1 MDGPSRGREPIAA
14 GAGKQLRLISR
25 AVVLRTAALAAILL
39 SLRAEAGL
47 RFEVSYPRELRSTP
61 LDGRLLVMLSKKPG
75 EEPRFRIDTSLD
87 TEQVFGVDV
96 DGLEPGE
103 TAVLD
108 AGALGY
114 PIARLEDVPPSKYFV
129 QALVHVYETFHRA
142 DGHVLKLPMDDGEGQ
157 QWERS
162 PGNLYSTPIEVE
174 VDPRRNASISIRLDR
189 VVPPIVPP
197 RDTKYVKHVR
207 IQSQKLTEFWGRPM
221 HLGAVVLLPEGF
233 DEHQEARYPVLYVQ
247 GHFHSTFRGFRETP
261 PEPGLDERGRV
272 EAEYAY
278 RFYQDWKSG
287 RLPRML
293 IVVSQHANPYYDD
306 SYGVNSANLG
316 PYGDAIVE
324 ELIPYV
330 ETRFRAIGE
339 GWSRVLMGGSTGGWI
354 ALAQQVFYPDF
365 FNGAWCHCPDSVDF
379 RAYQMID
386 IFRDENA
393 YWMKSAWKRVPRV
406 DRRETNG
413 DLTAT
418 MEDANRY
425 ELVLGEK
432 SRSGGQWDI
441 WQAVYGPVG
450 EDGYPQPI
458 WDKRTGAIDREV
470 AEYWKENYDL
480 RAILERRWKTIGPK
494 LVGKIHVK
502 VGDEDNYYLERAVR
516 LLEAF
521 LESTREPG
529 RGPDYGG
536 SFEYGDG
543 QGHCYSGDPT
553 VPARI
558 GYRTVYQRHLPLMAE
573 HMRKTAPA
581 GADLTSWRY

>member
-1 MDGPSRGREPIAA
+1 VIFRI
-14 GAGKQLRLISR
+14 
-25 AVVLRTAALAAILL
+25 AALAAILL
-39 SLRAEAGL
+39 SFRAEAGL
-47 RFEVSYPRELRSTP
+47 RFEVTYPRELRSTP
-61 LDGRLLVMLSKKPG
+61 LDGRLLVMLSKKAG
-75 EEPRFRIDTSLD
+75 EEPRFQIDTSLG
-87 TEQVFGVDV
+87 TQQVFGVDV

-114 PIARLEDVPPSKYFV
+114 PIARLEDVPPSGYFV
-129 QALVHVYETFHRA
+129 QALVHVYETFQRA

-174 VDPRRNASISIRLDR
+174 VDPARSTAISIRLDR
-189 VVPPIVPP
+189 VVLPPVDPP
-197 RDTKYVKHVR
+197 KDTKYIKHVR
-207 IQSQKLTEFWGRPM
+207 IQSQKLTAFWGRPM
-221 HLGAVVLLPEGF
+221 HLGAIVLLPAGF
-233 DEHQEARYPVLYVQ
+233 DEHPQARYPVLYLQ
-247 GHFHSTFRGFRETP
+247 GHFQSTFRGFRETP
-261 PEPGLDERGRV
+261 PESGLDERGRV
-272 EAEYAY
+272 EAEYGY
-278 RFYQDWKSG
+278 RFYQDWTSG

-330 ETRFRAIGE
+330 ETKFRAIGE

-365 FNGAWCHCPDSVDF
+365 FNGAWCHCPDSLDF

-386 IFRDENA
+386 IFRDDNA
-393 YWMKSAWKRVPRV
+393 YWMKSDWKRVPRV

-432 SRSGGQWDI
+432 ARSGGQWDI

-450 EDGYPQPI
+450 QDGYPQPI
-458 WDKRTGAIDREV
+458 WDKKTGAIDREV

-480 RAILERRWKTIGPK
+480 RAILERRWKSLGPK
-494 LVGKIHVK
+494 LIGKIHVK

-521 LESTREPG
+521 LESTKEPG
-529 RGPDYGG
+529 RGPYYGG

-543 QGHCYSGDPT
+543 QGHCYSGDPS

-558 GYRTVYQRHLPLMAE
+558 GYLTVYQRHLPLMAE
-573 HMRKTAPA
+573 HMRKTAPT

>member
-1 MDGPSRGREPIAA
+1 
-14 GAGKQLRLISR
+14 
-25 AVVLRTAALAAILL
+25 
-39 SLRAEAGL
+39 
-47 RFEVSYPRELRSTP
+47 
-61 LDGRLLVMLSKKPG
+61 MLSRKKG
-75 EEPRFRIDTSLD
+75 EEPRFQIDTSLG
-87 TEQVFGVDV
+87 TQQVFGIDV
-96 DGLEPGE
+96 VGLEPGE

-108 AGALGY
+108 AAAIGY
-114 PIARLEDVPPSKYFV
+114 PIARLEDVPPSRYFV
-129 QALVHVYETFHRA
+129 QALVHVYETFHRS

-162 PGNLYSTPIEVE
+162 PGNLYSTPVE
-174 VDPRRNASISIRLDR
+174 VLVDPGKNDEISIRLDR
-189 VVPPIVPP
+189 VVPPIDPP
-197 RDTKYVKHVR
+197 KDTKYVKHVR
-207 IQSQKLTEFWGRPM
+207 IQSRKLTEFWGRPM
-221 HLGAVVLLPEGF
+221 HLGAIVLLPAGF
-233 DEHQEARYPVLYVQ
+233 DEHPQARYPVLYLQ
-247 GHFHSTFRGFRETP
+247 GHFQSTFRGFRETP
-261 PEPGLDERGRV
+261 PEPGLDGRGRV
-272 EAEYAY
+272 EAEYGY
-278 RFYQDWKSG
+278 RFYQDWTSG

-306 SYGVNSANLG
+306 SYGVNSENLG

-324 ELIPYV
+324 ELIPEV
-330 ETRFRAIGE
+330 ETKFRAMGE

-365 FNGAWCHCPDSVDF
+365 FNGAWCYCPDSVDF
-379 RAYQMID
+379 RAFQMID
-386 IFRDENA
+386 IFGDENA
-393 YWMKSAWKRVPRV
+393 YWMKSDWKRVPRV

-432 SRSGGQWDI
+432 ARSGEQWDI

-450 EDGYPQPI
+450 QDGYPQPI
-458 WDKRTGAIDREV
+458 WDKKTGAIDREV

-480 RAILERRWKTIGPK
+480 RAILERRWKTLGPK

-521 LESTREPG
+521 LESTKEPG
-529 RGPDYGG
+529 RGPYYGG

-543 QGHCYSGDPT
+543 QGHCYSGDPS
-553 VPARI
+553 VPAHI
-558 GYRTVYQRHLPLMAE
+558 GYLTVYQRHLPLMAE

-581 GADLTSWRY
+581 GSDLTSWRY

>member
-1 MDGPSRGREPIAA
+1 VV
-14 GAGKQLRLISR
+14 RL
-25 AVVLRTAALAAILL
+25 LAALAAIRFA
-39 SLRAEAGL
+39 SGAEAAL
-47 RFEVSYPRELRSTP
+47 RFEVTFPRELRSTAV
-61 LDGRLLVMLSKKPG
+61 DGRLLVMLSKEGG
-75 EEPRFRIDTSLD
+75 EEPRFQIDTSLE
-87 TEQVFGVDV
+87 TQQIFGVDV
-96 DGLEPGE
+96 EGLEPGE

-108 AGALGY
+108 ESVLGY
-114 PIARLEDVPPSKYFV
+114 PVERLADVPSSRYFV

-162 PGNLYSTPIEVE
+162 PGNLYSTPVEVE
-174 VDPRRNASISIRLDR
+174 IDPEKSASISIRLDR
-189 VVPPIVPP
+189 VVPPIDPP
-197 RDTKYVKHVR
+197 RDTKYIKHVR
-207 IQSQKLTEFWGRPM
+207 IQSRKLTAFWGRPM
-221 HLGAVVLLPEGF
+221 HLGAIVLLPEGF
-233 DEHQEARYPVLYVQ
+233 EDHPEARYPVLYVQ
-247 GHFHSTFRGFRETP
+247 GHFQSTFRGFRETP
-261 PEPGLDERGRV
+261 PGPGLDGRERTA
-272 EAEYAY
+272 AEYGY
-278 RFYQDWKSG
+278 RFFQDWTSG

-316 PYGDAIVE
+316 PYGDAILE
-324 ELIPYV
+324 ELIPHV
-330 ETRFRAIGE
+330 ETKFRAIGE

-393 YWMKSAWKRVPRV
+393 YWMSSDWKRVPRV

-432 SRSGGQWDI
+432 ARSGGQWDI

-458 WDKRTGAIDREV
+458 WDKKTGAIDHEV

-480 RAILERRWKTIGPK
+480 RAMIERRWKTLGPK
-494 LVGKIHVK
+494 LVGKIHVT

-521 LESTREPG
+521 LESTKEPG
-529 RGPDYGG
+529 RGPYYGG

-543 QGHCYSGDPT
+543 QGHCYSGDPS
-553 VPARI
+553 VPANL
-558 GYRTVYQRHLPLMAE
+558 GYLTVYQRHLPAMAE